1 MITIQSPKAKMWA
14 SLIINLVVGVLGQL
28 VALQVFTG
36 DGLRVA
42 QVLLATANAVA
53 ATIGV
58 YLTPNRQAGDGQLAA
73 EAELAP

>member
-14 SLIINLVVGVLGQL
+14 SLAINLVVGVLGQL
-28 VALQVFTG
+28 IALQVFSG
-36 DGLRVA
+36 DALRVA

-58 YLTPNRQAGDGQLAA
+58 YLTPNRPTGDSQLAG
-73 EAELAP
+73 EAELVP